1 MQTKK
6 CVLPGGWMSALLHQ
20 RYKGFDRLSL
30 TPGLLVTQ
38 SVLEVWTC
46 CKVSITCLT
55 KRLRQA

>member
-1 MQTKK
+1 
-6 CVLPGGWMSALLHQ
+6 MSALLHQ

-55 KRLRQA
+55 KGFDRLSLTS